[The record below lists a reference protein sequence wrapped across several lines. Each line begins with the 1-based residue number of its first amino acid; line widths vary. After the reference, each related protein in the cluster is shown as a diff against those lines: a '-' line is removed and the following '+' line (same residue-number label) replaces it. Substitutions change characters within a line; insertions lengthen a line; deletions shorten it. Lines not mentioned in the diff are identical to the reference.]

1 MVEVVEVVRLGLMEQ
16 TWHAHCGA
24 SDCTFALLRNTAPI
38 QTKVVDVVLL
48 ALLFELGKAGLSI
61 AASSGSRLWNV
72 SCLVTLSNVVSLVEH
87 VLADLSELVRILL
100 PQKVIVRSRLHN

>member
-1 MVEVVEVVRLGLMEQ
+1 MVEVVEIVRLGLMEQ
-16 TWHAHCGA
+16 TWRAHCGA
-24 SDCTFALLRNTAPI
+24 SDCTFALLRNATPI

-61 AASSGSRLWNV
+61 AASSRSRHWNV
-72 SCLVTLSNVVSLVEH
+72 ACLVTLSNIVSLVEH
-87 VLADLSELVRILL
+87 VLADLSELVWILL